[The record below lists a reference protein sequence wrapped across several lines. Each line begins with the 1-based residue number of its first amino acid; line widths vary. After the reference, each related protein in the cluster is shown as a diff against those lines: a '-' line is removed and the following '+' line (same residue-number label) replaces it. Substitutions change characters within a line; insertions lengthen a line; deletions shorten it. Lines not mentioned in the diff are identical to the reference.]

1 MKIVSFKESRFKPFP
16 QITTKNSKFFFFYFS
31 EVKMKSYFIAENK
44 INWYSFLAF
53 EWKIN
58 LIECLRSE
66 YIANW
71 IRDLKYGPCTIM
83 LIFTKKTSSWHKSTR
98 RDRGYCHPFISWL
111 GLCTYKWHY
120 EISSSENIFPKLLFK
135 VSLPGN
141 GYFACTDTF
150 DCEFPQKSDG
160 SAWNAGDLGLPLGNQ
175 IRK

>member
-1 MKIVSFKESRFKPFP
+1 MKIVSFKRVGSNLFHRLP
-16 QITTKNSKFFFFYFS
+16 TKNSFCTFHLEWS
-31 EVKMKSYFIAENK
+31 FILLQEKNSAS
-44 INWYSFLAF
+44 IGTFGAF

-66 YIANW
+66 YIANR